1 MDSGGYP
8 GQPQANA
15 TSRCLDQAVS
25 KGLYIHKR
33 IIREYQRITEVQ
45 DVLKDILKDIR
56 SALYHTTRQII
67 SCTRFTDDNAAALSE
82 SNQTS
87 ANGFRSH
94 PFCSAAPSIVTQMKL
109 SSNELAFGIWNQISP
124 RRYQIYSKIFPVP
137 SIVVA
142 MFLLDSAIYRH
153 SSEIIN

>member
-1 MDSGGYP
+1 
-8 GQPQANA
+8 
-15 TSRCLDQAVS
+15 
-25 KGLYIHKR
+25 
-33 IIREYQRITEVQ
+33 
-45 DVLKDILKDIR
+45 LKDILKDIR

-109 SSNELAFGIWNQISP
+109 SSNELALDIWSHMSSMRCQ
-124 RRYQIYSKIFPVP
+124 QYSQIFPVP
-137 SIVVA
+137 SITVA
-142 MFLLDSAIYRH
+142 LMLLHSAIYRH
-153 SSEIIN
+153 SSEIII